1 MNVKQDNLNSF
12 LAVAERL
19 RVRGLCQND
28 SSSSSNSNN
37 SKSSRL
43 SQAEKPKHSRLSEPT
58 GSSSFTEPSIKRPRV
73 SHDDDIEEIPPAPV
87 VKQELS
93 DPSNR
98 SQSSQQEDYQLAET
112 YDESMQGS
120 EYGEEYYE
128 DDVAYSAAEGA
139 MMDPSQSKGRNPSLQ
154 LFGRTLFQ
162 TRNTSPILVV
172 VWRLS
177 LRVKFNTIIVKQL
190 ANN

>member
-28 SSSSSNSNN
+28 SSSTNTTNN

-58 GSSSFTEPSIKRPRV
+58 GSSSFAEPSIKRPRV
-73 SHDDDIEEIPPAPV
+73 SQDDEIEEIPPAPV
-87 VKQELS
+87 VKHEMS
-93 DPSNR
+93 EPSNR

-128 DDVAYSAAEGA
+128 DEMGYSGAEGT
-139 MMDPSQSKGRNPSLQ
+139 MMDPGQSKGRSQ
-154 LFGRTLFQ
+154 
-162 TRNTSPILVV
+162 SIY
-172 VWRLS
+172 VWKNSSVIELNNS
-177 LRVKFNTIIVKQL
+177 FKQQS
-190 ANN
+190 